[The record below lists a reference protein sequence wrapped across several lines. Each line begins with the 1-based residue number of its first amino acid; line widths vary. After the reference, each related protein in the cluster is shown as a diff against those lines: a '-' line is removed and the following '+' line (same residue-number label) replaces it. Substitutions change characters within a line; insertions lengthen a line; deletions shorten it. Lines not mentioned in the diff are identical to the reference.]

1 MIVTDRY
8 AICTVQLYM
17 MYNYIMLLISI
28 CRALQDECSRNSQTT
43 LNSKDKSK
51 ASSVSR
57 IEHRALVHHSAAAIS
72 GGSSGNIPEPVA
84 TVESSEQLLQRPEGI
99 NTQGTR

>member
-1 MIVTDRY
+1 
-8 AICTVQLYM
+8 
-17 MYNYIMLLISI
+17 MLLISF
-28 CRALQDECSRNSQTT
+28 CRALQDEYSRNSQTA

-72 GGSSGNIPEPVA
+72 GVGGSCPETTV
-84 TVESSEQLLQRPEGI
+84 TVELSEQLLQRPEGTI
-99 NTQGTR
+99 TQGTR

>member
-1 MIVTDRY
+1 MI
-8 AICTVQLYM
+8 
-17 MYNYIMLLISI
+17 YNYIMLLISF

-72 GGSSGNIPEPVA
+72 GGSSGNIPEPAA
-84 TVESSEQLLQRPEGI
+84 TVEPSEQLLQRPEGI
-99 NTQGTR
+99 NAQGTR